1 MAFDWREQNKT
12 PQVPSSSGEAEGEV
26 KSCGCYNVPSL
37 ASILIRMVCAA
48 TMKLTKR
55 EGIFMFSC
63 PSSIYS
69 SWVAHRG
76 SNYQSLRGP
85 LMKQSTLQEY
95 EKQMK
100 SFGIAAGSTARCQAS
115 ANMFF
120 YIKLYYIMSNI
131 LHCSRLC
138 NMIYYI
144 LSYISRQTRTPRTPT
159 WRPTR
164 RRGRR

>member
-37 ASILIRMVCAA
+37 ASILIRMVCAP
-48 TMKLTKR
+48 TLKLRKR
-55 EGIFMFSC
+55 DGIFMFSC

-76 SNYQSLRGP
+76 SNYPSLRGP

-115 ANMFF
+115 ANIFY
-120 YIKLYYIMSNI
+120 YIKLYYIIS
-131 LHCSRLC
+131 
-138 NMIYYI
+138 IYI
-144 LSYISRQTRTPRTPT
+144 
-159 WRPTR
+159 
-164 RRGRR
+164 